1 MEFHPSSHR
10 ESSYD
15 GGAEEE
21 RSPDAQNDRS
31 AHDFDP
37 PAWRAFIQA
46 RRNARF
52 ARPGPRLID
61 LERRARFARLPD
73 AG

>member
-1 MEFHPSSHR
+1 MEFHPSSVRDRHSR
-10 ESSYD
+10 E
-15 GGAEEE
+15 AEED
-21 RSPDAQNDRS
+21 SAPVQHDRS

-37 PAWRAFIQA
+37 PAWRAFLEA
-46 RRNARF
+46 RRNIRLV
-52 ARPGPRLID
+52 RPGPRLID